1 MTSGPVVGAVTTL
14 EIAHLMGTRSGD
26 SGLAMSQTRA
36 WMTRAYRRDLRS
48 GESIRTAYREHGG
61 PEGFIT
67 HLAGILRNQG
77 WIYEPVDVWDSP
89 RGRVL
94 IDGHHRVFASQD
106 VGLSSVPAVIRGGYT
121 WEGATFDQLLGR
133 Y

>member
-1 MTSGPVVGAVTTL
+1 MTAPPRCGTAAVEVAQIL
-14 EIAHLMGTRSGD
+14 HMCSGD
-26 SGLAMSQTRA
+26 SGLAMNQTRV
-36 WMTRAYRRDLRS
+36 WMTRAYQRDLRS

-67 HLAGILRNQG
+67 HLAGILRDRG

-106 VGLSSVPAVIRGGYT
+106 VGLSLVPSVIRGGYT
-121 WEGATFDQLLGR
+121 WEGATFDELFGR
-133 Y
+133 C